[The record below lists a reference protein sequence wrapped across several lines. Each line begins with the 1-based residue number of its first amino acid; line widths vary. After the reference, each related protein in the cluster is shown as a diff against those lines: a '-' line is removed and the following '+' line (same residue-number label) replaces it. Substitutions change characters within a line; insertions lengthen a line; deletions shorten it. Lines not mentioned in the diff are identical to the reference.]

1 MAHTRIPS
9 RTRIAVGAATLA
21 VAAAAVLLGGVLRD
35 SASQAAPTASDPDAA
50 PWLQAGFA
58 LGLDTQGLV
67 RELQSRVRTAPQD
80 AQSLTLLGLAYQ
92 QRARET
98 GDPIYYAK
106 ADGVLHGALAVAPKY
121 MLATSGLG
129 SLALSRHEFRAAL
142 ALGRDA
148 VALAPVT
155 ARNYGIVGDAL
166 VELGRYPEAFS
177 AFDTIARL
185 RPSVS
190 AYARISYA
198 RELRGDRA
206 SAISAMLL
214 AVDAAKGQPE
224 PMAWTRVQLGKLYW
238 NGGRPAAAERAYR
251 EALAVFPG
259 YVYALDQLAL
269 VEAAK
274 GRPTRAI
281 ALERQAVDRI
291 PLPQFVSTLGDLY
304 AARGQHA
311 LAAKQVALI
320 GVINKLLAAN
330 GVRTDLESTLY
341 DVDHGTRLST
351 AVARARAARADRPSI
366 DGDDVLGWALTRTGR
381 CAEGLA
387 WARRSLRLG
396 TQDPL
401 KVFHLGMA
409 QRCAGQPA
417 AARASFRRALVLNP
431 HFSVLWAPAARAG
444 SAGTAAVAPLAT
456 TMRAAS

>member
-1 MAHTRIPS
+1 MT
-9 RTRIAVGAATLA
+9 
-21 VAAAAVLLGGVLRD
+21 VAAAAALFGGVLRGG
-35 SASQAAPTASDPDAA
+35 SSQAAPSATDPDAA
-50 PWLQAGFA
+50 PALQAGFS
-58 LGLDTQGLV
+58 LGLDTRGLV
-67 RELQSRVRTAPQD
+67 RELQSRIRRAPKD
-80 AQSLTLLGLAYQ
+80 AQSLTLLGLAYE

-98 GDPIYYAK
+98 GDSSYYVK
-106 ADGVLHGALAVAPKY
+106 ADGVLRGALAIAPKY

-142 ALGRDA
+142 TLGRAA
-148 VALAPVT
+148 VAISPAT
-155 ARNYGIVGDAL
+155 ARNYGVVGDAL
-166 VELGRYPEAFS
+166 VELGRYREAFT
-177 AFDTIARL
+177 AFDTMARL

-206 SAISAMLL
+206 GAVAAMLL
-214 AVDAAKGQPE
+214 AIDAANGQPE

-238 NGGRPAAAERAYR
+238 NGNRPGAAERAYR

-274 GRPTRAI
+274 GRPARAI

-291 PLPQFVSTLGDLY
+291 PLPQFVGTLGDLY
-304 AARGQHA
+304 AARGQQA
-311 LAAKQVALI
+311 LAAKQVALM
-320 GVINKLLAAN
+320 GVIVRLLAAN
-330 GVRTDLESTLY
+330 GVRTDLEATHY
-341 DVDHGTRLST
+341 DVDHDIRLST
-351 AVARARAARADRPSI
+351 AVARARTARADRPSI

-381 CAEGLA
+381 CAEGLV

-396 TQDPL
+396 TPDPL

-417 AARASFRRALVLNP
+417 AARATFRRTLALNP
-431 HFSVLWAPAARAG
+431 HFSVRWAPVARAG
-444 SAGTAAVAPLAT
+444 AGAPAPGAAAG
-456 TMRAAS
+456 RAAS